1 MTMSNSIKVKDLMRL
16 TLRLVQRSFSEVGSF
31 SEGGVKDL
39 LDCLKRRYIY
49 AYSNKKT
56 TLIKDG

>member
-39 LDCLKRRYIY
+39 FCLSCLMYL
-49 AYSNKKT
+49 SMMSLMT
-56 TLIKDG
+56 